1 MEEASTLS
9 MPPESLPSSEELVTS
24 SVADKYLESTDH
36 FQEKSVDD
44 TGTKVEQHYS
54 VPSMD
59 NKYVSDR
66 QHKKGVEE
74 VYSNYKQ
81 EVAVEDSQPFVLQ
94 NFEYI
99 SSEQITFTTD
109 RQHKKGV
116 EEEMASVELQQ
127 HLSGPSSVDSKPLSG
142 GVELTNKQEDEASAQ
157 LQQHLSDP
165 SSENNKPLSEQV
177 NANNKQEVAVQDS
190 EPSVQQNFAYIS
202 AEQVTASES
211 LTTHRQLKEGA
222 EDEDEASA
230 QLQQHFSDSS
240 SVHSKPFNEDVVQIQ
255 KFVDIS
261 SPQVTATLN
270 VDTRSQ
276 HQKGD
281 GSQQSIANAS
291 IIDIDNANANAKDN
305 SSVLDTSVGGKA
317 LLISETI
324 KDPLSH
330 FLEAQKGLKSI
341 SPHKGKA
348 SSKYGTS
355 EDTKRRKSERKPS
368 RFLSDLSRWNALGET
383 DKKPAELTKSFK
395 NREVTNRGIVDT
407 STQAPVMA
415 VVNKFGGTYD
425 WRANKAQFAKQKT
438 AKFELEKVQG
448 EIAKC
453 KRQLDFSEEA
463 KVQVLKEMEGTERLI
478 EELKHKLERAKQ
490 DEAHARQ
497 DMELSHLRFDEIE
510 QGIPIESSNVVKA
523 QLEVARERHEAIMT
537 ERQSSVKELKDLQ
550 EKLVLLITE
559 RDTAIRKS
567 KEATFAAMEIE
578 KKVEELTMELNST
591 KGPLQSARAAYLEAN
606 EHRIGAILVRDQD
619 CLTWEK
625 ELKQVE
631 EEVQQFYQLLTLTKD
646 LKLKLDTSSALLSK
660 VKAELV
666 AYMKAK
672 LEEESEGLKIDK
684 MSDNE
689 AETKRRLPFTEET
702 DLTKRELEELN
713 NRKKESENVVNSL
726 RVAFSD
732 LKSELEA
739 EKSALNILKQREGMA
754 SIVVSSLV
762 AEIDRT
768 NKEIEA
774 VRMRE
779 KEGRDK
785 MVELLKSLPRAAQ
798 EADEAKSVAKM
809 VREELQN
816 SRNEAEQAQ
825 AAASTMQM
833 KLHATFKEIEA
844 AKASEKLALAQVHA
858 RQDSVHLPS
867 GVGVT
872 LQLDEYLT
880 LCKKANEA
888 EQLAREKMT
897 AAHTEIEMAIQSHLL
912 SLKRLK
918 EAYREMPQRK
928 EALEIAMKKAEEAM
942 SGKLAAEQAFRAC
955 RAELEHQRKANDAG
969 KATVGHQAS
978 SLASVHQR
986 SETNMT
992 RKPEEELEQQWK
1004 ASNEATSVAVVG
1016 PEESTHSSLPHE
1028 SETTSSKK
1036 QESDVL
1042 VHPELEDTKHSIIV
1056 NKKKKSVFWKFI
1068 FFFGRRTKH

>member
-1 MEEASTLS
+1 M
-9 MPPESLPSSEELVTS
+9 PESLPASEKPTTS
-24 SVADKYLESTDH
+24 SVADKYLESTD
-36 FQEKSVDD
+36 
-44 TGTKVEQHYS
+44 
-54 VPSMD
+54 
-59 NKYVSDR
+59 
-66 QHKKGVEE
+66 
-74 VYSNYKQ
+74 
-81 EVAVEDSQPFVLQ
+81 
-94 NFEYI
+94 
-99 SSEQITFTTD
+99 
-109 RQHKKGV
+109 
-116 EEEMASVELQQ
+116 
-127 HLSGPSSVDSKPLSG
+127 PSSVDSRSSSG
-142 GVELTNKQEDEASAQ
+142 GVELTNKQEDAASTQ
-157 LQQHLSDP
+157 LQQRFSDP

-177 NANNKQEVAVQDS
+177 NGNNKQEVAVQDS

-202 AEQVTASES
+202 AEQVTASENLS
-211 LTTHRQLKEGA
+211 TRRQPKEGA
-222 EDEDEASA
+222 EEDEASA

-240 SVHSKPFNEDVVQIQ
+240 SVHSKPFNEDVDVNNKQEVVVEAQ

-261 SPQVTATLN
+261 SPQVTAALN
-270 VDTRSQ
+270 VDTHSQ
-276 HQKGD
+276 HQKAN

-291 IIDIDNANANAKDN
+291 IIDMDNANA
-305 SSVLDTSVGGKA
+305 KA
-317 LLISETI
+317 LLISEI
-324 KDPLSH
+324 VKDPLSH
-330 FLEAQKGLKSI
+330 FSETQKDLKNI
-341 SPHKGKA
+341 SPNKGKT
-348 SSKYGTS
+348 SSNNGIN
-355 EDTKRRKSERKPS
+355 EDTQRRISERKPS
-368 RFLSDLSRWNALGET
+368 RLLSDLSCWNDLGLT
-383 DKKPAELTKSFK
+383 DNKPAELTKSFK
-395 NREVTNRGIVDT
+395 NREVTNRGVVDT
-407 STQAPVMA
+407 STQDPVMT
-415 VVNKFGGTYD
+415 VVNKFGGTFD

-438 AKFELEKVQG
+438 ANFELEKVQG

-453 KRQLDFSEEA
+453 KRQLDSAEEA

-478 EELKHKLERAKQ
+478 EELNLKLERAKQ

-497 DMELSHLRFDEIE
+497 DMELSHLRFNEVE
-510 QGIPIESSNVVKA
+510 QGIPIESSHVVKA

-537 ERQSSVKELKDLQ
+537 ERQSWVKELKDLQ
-550 EKLVLLITE
+550 EKFVSLINE
-559 RDTAIRKS
+559 RDIAIRKS

-578 KKVEELTMELNST
+578 KKVEELTMELNSK

-606 EHRIGAILVRDQD
+606 EHRIGATLVRDQD

-625 ELKQVE
+625 ELKQAE
-631 EEVQQFYQLLTLTKD
+631 EEVQQLYQLLTLTKD

-672 LEEESEGLKIDK
+672 FEEEPEGLKIDK
-684 MSDNE
+684 LSDNE
-689 AETKRRLPFTEET
+689 AETKRRLPFTE
-702 DLTKRELEELN
+702 DLDRTKRELEELK
-713 NRKKESENVVNSL
+713 NRKKESENEVSSL

-739 EKSALNILKQREGMA
+739 AKSALNILQQREGMA

-774 VRMRE
+774 LRMRE
-779 KEGRDK
+779 KEARDK

-816 SRNEAEQAQ
+816 SRNEADQAQ

-844 AKASEKLALAQVHA
+844 AKASEKLALAQVQA
-858 RQDSVHLPS
+858 RQDSVHPPS
-867 GVGVT
+867 GVSVT

-888 EQLAREKMT
+888 EQLAREKVT
-897 AAHTEIEMAIQSHLL
+897 AALTEIEMAIESQLL

-928 EALEIAMKKAEEAM
+928 ATLEIAMKKAEEAM
-942 SGKLAAEQAFRAC
+942 GGKLAAEQAFRAC
-955 RAELEHQRKANDAG
+955 RAELEYQRKANDAG
-969 KATVGHQAS
+969 KAAVGHQAS
-978 SLASVHQR
+978 SLASFHQR

-1004 ASNEATSVAVVG
+1004 TSYEATSAAVVG
-1016 PEESTHSSLPHE
+1016 SQESTHSSLPHK

-1042 VHPELEDTKHSIIV
+1042 VHPALEDTEHSIIV

-1068 FFFGRRTKH
+1068 FFFGRRRPKH